1 MGLNQAD
8 CPPDYE
14 SIWRHW
20 GLPIA
25 VAFIILAL
33 ETSGDWG
40 REALSL
46 YWPGVAEGQ
55 LWRLLAAH
63 FVHLGSSHA
72 LLNIAGLILVW
83 YLVGPVFRRGAWV
96 FIAVASAF
104 TIDLGLWWFEPELT
118 WYVGL
123 SGVLHGLLAAGLI
136 GRLPTRKIEF
146 WAIAV
151 VLIVKIFYEQLI
163 GPMPGSEV
171 TSGGPVVVGAHLYGA
186 LGGVIAGIICRHR
199 VRRQSPL

>member
-8 CPPDYE
+8 YPPDFK

-20 GLPIA
+20 WLPIA
-25 VAFIILAL
+25 VALCILAL
-33 ETSGDWG
+33 ETFGDTG

-55 LWRLLAAH
+55 VWRLLAAH
-63 FVHLGSSHA
+63 FVHLGPSHA

-83 YLVGPVFRRGAWV
+83 YLVGPGFGRGAWA

-104 TIDLGLWWFEPELT
+104 TIDLGLWSFEPELT

-136 GRLPTRKIEF
+136 RRLPTREF
-146 WAIAV
+146 DVWALAV
-151 VLIVKIFYEQLI
+151 LLIVKIGYEQLA
-163 GPMPGSEV
+163 GPMPGSET

-186 LGGVIAGIICRHR
+186 VGGVIAGIICRHR